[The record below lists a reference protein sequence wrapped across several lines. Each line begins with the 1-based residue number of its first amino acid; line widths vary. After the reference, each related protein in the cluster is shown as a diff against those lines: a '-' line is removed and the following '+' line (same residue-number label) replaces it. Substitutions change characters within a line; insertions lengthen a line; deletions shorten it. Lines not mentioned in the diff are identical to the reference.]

1 MKRIIAGG
9 ALLLMSSMA
18 VGKDNAEPRV
28 QAILACGAIASDQE
42 RLACYDRS
50 IVPLKDALAR
60 GSMVLKEKKAPL
72 ALAGRVNASGRWGGN
87 SLWVVLDNGDRW
99 SVQPTKSRR
108 DPPPPGTIVRLKRTL
123 MGTYWI
129 SGPRWP
135 ESEAEFLGREDPATG
150 S

>member
-9 ALLLMSSMA
+9 AMLLMSSMA

-60 GSMVLKEKKAPL
+60 GSMVLKEKNAPL

-87 SLWVVLDNGDRW
+87 SLWVLLDNGDRW

-135 ESEAEFLGREDPATG
+135 ESEAEFLGREDPVTG

>member
-60 GSMVLKEKKAPL
+60 GSMVLKEKNAPL

-87 SLWVVLDNGDRW
+87 SLWVLLVNGDRW

-108 DPPPPGTIVRLKRTL
+108 YPPPPGTIVRLKRTL

>member
-60 GSMVLKEKKAPL
+60 GSMVLKEKNAPL

-87 SLWVVLDNGDRW
+87 SLWVLLDNGDRW
-99 SVQPTKSRR
+99 SVQPTKSRS

-135 ESEAEFLGREDPATG
+135 ESEAEFLGREDPVTG